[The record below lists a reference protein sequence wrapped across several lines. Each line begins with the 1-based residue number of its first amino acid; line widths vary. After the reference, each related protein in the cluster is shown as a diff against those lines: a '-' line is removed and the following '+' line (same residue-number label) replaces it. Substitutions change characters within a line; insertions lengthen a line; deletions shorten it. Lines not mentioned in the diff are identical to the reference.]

1 MKNKFIKTTLILI
14 IGSLITKVLSM
25 IIKIIITRSIPTETL
40 GLYMMLTPT
49 LLLVVNITNSGLP
62 IAISKLIAE
71 DTRNNKK
78 LLLSLLP
85 IQIII
90 DVIMMIVLFIIAPYL
105 STNLLKNK
113 DLYLGIIS
121 ISLIIPFTSISSII
135 RGYFFGKS
143 NALPITLSN
152 IVELLTKLTIYYTF
166 LPLIKLKDDSYII
179 CFLIL
184 TTVVTEI
191 ISIIIMMLF
200 LPRNIDVN
208 KKDLLPRLDYIKD
221 TLSISIPNTTSK
233 LIGSIGYFL
242 EPIIL
247 ISTLKYVGYSTKYI
261 TYQYGIIS
269 GYVIP
274 LLILP
279 SFITTSI
286 SQALLPNITKEYTK
300 GNIKGVK
307 RKLRIAITLS
317 IFIGFIST
325 FIFISIPN
333 LLLRFIYHTDKGI
346 KYIRVL
352 APIIFIEYIN
362 TPLSTT
368 LESIGKSKINMLGSI
383 IGTLIRVLSLFIL
396 SLCRIGLWSLIIS
409 ISLNTIV
416 TTTYYIIKINNYL

>member
-352 APIIFIEYIN
+352 GFNKKGREYLN
-362 TPLSTT
+362 KAKKTT
-368 LESIGKSKINMLGSI
+368 KLAIYTNFNKELELELKVTKIYSLIVNDP
-383 IGTLIRVLSLFIL
+383 TLIKKEIKN
-396 SLCRIGLWSLIIS
+396 I
-409 ISLNTIV
+409 
-416 TTTYYIIKINNYL
+416 IIKK

>member
-90 DVIMMIVLFIIAPYL
+90 DVIMMIVLFIIAPFL

-143 NALPITLSN
+143 NALPITLSS

-166 LPLIKLKDDSYII
+166 LPLIKLKDNSYII

-286 SQALLPNITKEYTK
+286 SQALLPNITKDYTK

-317 IFIGFIST
+317 VFIGFIST

-352 APIIFIEYIN
+352 SPIIFIEYIN

>member
-90 DVIMMIVLFIIAPYL
+90 DVIMMIILFIIAPYL

-143 NALPITLSN
+143 NALPITLSS

-286 SQALLPNITKEYTK
+286 SQALLPNITKDYTK

-317 IFIGFIST
+317 VFIGFIST

-352 APIIFIEYIN
+352 SPIIFIEYIN